1 MGAETGIA
9 WTDHTHNEWIGC
21 LKISA
26 ACASCYAEVS
36 TPTRV
41 LRAKGLEVWGPAST
55 TARHRTSEA
64 NRRKPFAWNRAA
76 KRDGVRRK
84 VFCSSLSDVFEDHP
98 MLAPWRADLWRTIEA
113 CDGLDWQLLTKRP
126 ENILAMVPESWRAAW
141 PAHVWIGTTVEDQRR
156 AEERIPHLLA
166 VPARV
171 RFLSCEPLLEEVD
184 LSEWIEPQSHCGRC
198 TESLSGIVNDPCP
211 ACGIGDLITTWGR
224 AQAERWKTGERYED
238 TEQGERDRADGCG
251 ISWVI
256 VGGESGPGAR
266 PFDLAWARSIVR
278 QCREAGVA
286 VFCKQIGAHAVEIEE
301 VCPAGG
307 GCGLDE
313 CSMGCR
319 YKRAEVQRWTTCDR
333 AGADPSE
340 WPTDLRVQEF
350 PEVSRG

>member
-9 WTDHTHNEWIGC
+9 WCDHTHNEWIGC

-41 LRAKGLEVWGPAST
+41 LRAKGLEVWGPATT

-126 ENILAMVPESWRAAW
+126 ESILRMVPESWLRAW

-171 RFLSCEPLLEEVD
+171 RFLSCEPLLEAVD
-184 LSEWIEPQSHCGRC
+184 LSQWLFVDGEDDWCGCGLGARAIIGEGVHRC
-198 TESLSGIVNDPCP
+198 A
-211 ACGIGDLITTWGR
+211 ACG
-224 AQAERWKTGERYED
+224 ASEPA
-238 TEQGERDRADGCG
+238 ACG
-251 ISWVI
+251 AISWI
-256 VGGESGPGAR
+256 IAGCESGPGAR
-266 PFDLAWARSIVR
+266 PMNEAWVR
-278 QCREAGVA
+278 ALRDQCAAAGVP
-286 VFCKQIGAHAVEIEE
+286 FFYKQRLDPKGRKVSLPLLDGVQHAAFPGGA
-301 VCPAGG
+301 
-307 GCGLDE
+307 
-313 CSMGCR
+313 R
-319 YKRAEVQRWTTCDR
+319 
-333 AGADPSE
+333 
-340 WPTDLRVQEF
+340 
-350 PEVSRG
+350 